1 MANIF
6 IYSNLDLTRSML
18 IIFDINKKKINQW
31 VIRWVKLIPGHRF
44 VRRSVKLARPHFY
57 FMRFSE
63 CIVDSIT
70 IIYKY
75 IAEKLTSCV
84 IIVRIRVEDMYTYL
98 LILVT
103 LVYT

>member
-1 MANIF
+1 MP
-6 IYSNLDLTRSML
+6 

-44 VRRSVKLARPHFY
+44 VRRSVSVC
-57 FMRFSE
+57 SE

-75 IAEKLTSCV
+75 VVEKLISCV
-84 IIVRIRVEDMYTYL
+84 IIVRLRVEDMYTYL
-98 LILVT
+98 LILVA